1 MNQAEEIY
9 RAASP
14 AEFFYRYREI
24 AGFANPVRAM
34 YQTIRELV
42 ENALDATDVHG
53 IPPDVK
59 ITIRKAD
66 ETQEF
71 YQITVEDN
79 GIGIPPNIVPNAFG
93 KVLFS
98 SKYAMRQ
105 SRGMYGLGVKMV
117 VLYAQMTTGRPVEVI
132 TSKANF
138 KRIYYFKLRIDVNKN
153 EPVIHRSR

>member
-53 IPPDVK
+53 IPP
-59 ITIRKAD
+59 
-66 ETQEF
+66 EC
-71 YQITVEDN
+71 
-79 GIGIPPNIVPNAFG
+79 
-93 KVLFS
+93 
-98 SKYAMRQ
+98 
-105 SRGMYGLGVKMV
+105 
-117 VLYAQMTTGRPVEVI
+117 
-132 TSKANF
+132 
-138 KRIYYFKLRIDVNKN
+138 KN
-153 EPVIHRSR
+153 NY